1 MAPKPRSTPIWYR
14 YTFTLDDGRTRSF
27 EVHLDPDTLN
37 IIRPENQP
45 VPAWARLDYASC
57 GHCALPPG
65 TEHCPIA
72 ANIGP
77 LVEAFS
83 DVLSFRTADVTVET
97 AERKYQKTGPAQDAL
112 FPLLGIYM
120 SASGCPSMEKLKPMV
135 RHHLPFASVDET
147 IYRVLSMYV
156 TAQYLRMQSGLEP
169 DWQLTGLGEIY
180 DQINQVN
187 HEFCQRLA
195 KAATEDALVNALVIL
210 DAFGTLVKMPNP
222 RGNEKLRKMFATY
235 LSG

>member
-1 MAPKPRSTPIWYR
+1 MATKPRTTPIWYR
-14 YTFTLDDGRTRSF
+14 YTFTFDDGRTRSF

-37 IIRPENQP
+37 IIPPENQTP
-45 VPAWARLDYASC
+45 PPWARLDFASC
-57 GHCALPPG
+57 THCALPEG
-65 TEHCPIA
+65 TVFCPIA

-77 LVEAFS
+77 IVDVFS

-97 AERKYQKTGPAQDAL
+97 AERKYQKTGPVQDAL

-120 SASGCPSMEKLKPMV
+120 SASGCPTMEKLKPMV

-156 TAQYLRMQSGLEP
+156 TAQYLRMQNGLEP
-169 DWQLTGLGEIY
+169 DWQLSGLSDTY

-195 KAATEDALVNALVIL
+195 KAAKEDALVNALVIL
-210 DAFGTLVKMPNP
+210 DAFGTLVKIPNP

-235 LSG
+235 LQT